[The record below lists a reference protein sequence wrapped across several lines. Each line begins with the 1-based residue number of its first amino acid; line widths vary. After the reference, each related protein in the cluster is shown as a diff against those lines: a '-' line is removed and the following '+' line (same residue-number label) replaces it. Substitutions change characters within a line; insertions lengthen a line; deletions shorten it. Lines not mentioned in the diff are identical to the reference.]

1 MPKCIVDQRRTVE
14 AAAGYVNADP
24 RVKAVDVIGPAAGP
38 RDAWVLDVVC
48 NSDPGHTPLS
58 VQRRLTEREACIIE
72 SSPQGHGH
80 RQVLAVVEV
89 R

>member
-1 MPKCIVDQRRTVE
+1 MPKCIVEQRRAVE
-14 AAAGYVNADP
+14 AAASYVDADP
-24 RVKAVDVIGPAAGP
+24 RAKAVDVIGPAAGP

-48 NSDPGHTPLS
+48 GDPGHTPLS
-58 VQRRLTEREACIIE
+58 IQRRLTEREACIVKTA
-72 SSPQGHGH
+72 PKGPGH